1 MLLRLSVVGLLLL
14 AAAAHG
20 QTRYVSDNLVI
31 NLRTGPTTRN
41 AITRILSAGEAVQVL
56 EEDQDTGYAR
66 VRVLDRGTE
75 GWVRVQYLT
84 EQPIAR
90 DRLQA
95 AQRDLNA
102 AQNRAAD
109 LEREVAALTR
119 ELDETRGTLQQA
131 ESASGDAMAELAQIR
146 EAAANVLAIREQ
158 NESLQ
163 QRLAERER
171 QLDSLT
177 IANSELSSRARQN
190 WFVVGAAVLVGGIV
204 IGLIAPSLR
213 RRRRSDW

>member
-1 MLLRLSVVGLLLL
+1 LSVVGLLLL